1 MFSKAS
7 KQFTSFHKYINTSA
21 AAGIAY
27 QKYKQSK
34 QLPDIKPERFQA
46 VTFFFF
52 FFLTNYTATLF
63 MGCQHMSKIMATNK
77 RILHVHICIVH
88 KLVIDGVFG
97 QIQ

>member
-34 QLPDIKPERFQA
+34 QLPDIKPDRFQA
-46 VTFFFF
+46 VTD
-52 FFLTNYTATLF
+52 TPTMCEHKTL
-63 MGCQHMSKIMATNK
+63 HD
-77 RILHVHICIVH
+77 H
-88 KLVIDGVFG
+88 KNLP
-97 QIQ
+97 